1 MKVKFAILKYIPN
14 FERNEK
20 INIGI
25 ILHYP
30 DTKQLDMELIN
41 KWQRVKSF
49 DDEVDVSFLKDYVS
63 DLKKEFTSNLFNQE
77 SLNNPFLLEDLT
89 KYFVNKF
96 IFEIHE
102 IISETPF
109 NELLTYL
116 KKIYLYYDFSKNERT
131 TERETKILLERFL
144 LEKNIVYERRGAKNT
159 LHEKYGNTIN
169 FDYKIGDSYYKLIF
183 LTEDNY
189 NGYVAMLKMWIMNS
203 VLLKEEGKK
212 MIFVL
217 DDLIKNER
225 TNSYKHM
232 LEDYAKVITLQ
243 EFMMEKK

>member
-77 SLNNPFLLEDLT
+77 
-89 KYFVNKF
+89 
-96 IFEIHE
+96 
-102 IISETPF
+102 
-109 NELLTYL
+109 
-116 KKIYLYYDFSKNERT
+116 
-131 TERETKILLERFL
+131 
-144 LEKNIVYERRGAKNT
+144 
-159 LHEKYGNTIN
+159 
-169 FDYKIGDSYYKLIF
+169 
-183 LTEDNY
+183 
-189 NGYVAMLKMWIMNS
+189 
-203 VLLKEEGKK
+203 
-212 MIFVL
+212 
-217 DDLIKNER
+217 
-225 TNSYKHM
+225 
-232 LEDYAKVITLQ
+232 
-243 EFMMEKK
+243 